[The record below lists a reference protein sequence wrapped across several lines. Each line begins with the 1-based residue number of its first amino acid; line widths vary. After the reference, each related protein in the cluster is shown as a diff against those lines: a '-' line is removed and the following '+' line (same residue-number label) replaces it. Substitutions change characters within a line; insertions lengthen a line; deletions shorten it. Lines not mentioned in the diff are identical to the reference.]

1 LRGVELGTL
10 GESTTANFFRLFPK
24 AANAS

>member
-1 LRGVELGTL
+1 VELGTL